1 MALFIRSKK
10 YIKYTNYQIFTRNTY
25 CFITLSCRNTVIPVD
40 WLLTNKIKKYFFLR
54 LMRHC
59 LQQWTTVIIFLHFLI
74 SNISEIFFLIILMRK
89 LWYYDY
95 QVQHYFKNKYPNSQY
110 NWNLCNVT
118 HLCLYINS
126 VCKSKVQF
134 LINKLKVTL
143 FRQSGITLTV
153 KM

>member
-74 SNISEIFFLIILMRK
+74 SNISEIFFSSY
-89 LWYYDY
+89 WWENYDIMTIKFSTTLKINTLTLNITGTFVMSHISAY
-95 QVQHYFKNKYPNSQY
+95 ISIVSVKVK
-110 NWNLCNVT
+110 CN
-118 HLCLYINS
+118 
-126 VCKSKVQF
+126 F
-134 LINKLKVTL
+134 WLINWK
-143 FRQSGITLTV
+143 
-153 KM
+153 